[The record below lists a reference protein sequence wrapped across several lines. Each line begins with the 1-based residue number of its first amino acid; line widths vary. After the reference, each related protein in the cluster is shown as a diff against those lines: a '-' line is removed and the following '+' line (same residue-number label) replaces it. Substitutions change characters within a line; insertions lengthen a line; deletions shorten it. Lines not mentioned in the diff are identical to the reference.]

1 MLPASASLK
10 GNAAVSNRSA
20 VPTAIPTAVC
30 LELAAGTHP
39 PAPVL
44 TIFVQK
50 EKYKSICDGDEDSTI
65 QGNPRLET
73 RRVMKDQGRFLQS
86 CPITNTRKS

>member
-10 GNAAVSNRSA
+10 GNAAVSTGSA
-20 VPTAIPTAVC
+20 VPTAVPTAVC
-30 LELAAGTHP
+30 RELAAGTHP

-50 EKYKSICDGDEDSTI
+50 EKYESICDGDEDSTI
-65 QGNPRLET
+65 
-73 RRVMKDQGRFLQS
+73 
-86 CPITNTRKS
+86 